1 MEVLV
6 QNNGDCPFY
15 VPIKIEVDGQV
26 GIDRSIIFGE
36 HQVTKISEEI
46 YQKFI
51 ITSSFFKMRIEDG
64 TIRILNANML
74 GEKAVESSAALN
86 DLAYAKYVDL
96 MKKIRSAGG
105 LANKDFAPYLNA
117 DGTPKL
123 SLLHANFGRNI
134 DPEVSSQFRTRFVAE
149 AGEGMH
155 EDTVRLPGGAKV
167 ETGARDVDVRSGA
180 EDNETNEDD
189 EKDEDVLLKR
199 IAEVK
204 ALDLESLKAMA
215 TAMELEFAED
225 ITARKLTSLIIRA
238 IKEEGK

>member
-1 MEVLV
+1 MEVLI

-15 VPIKIEVDGQV
+15 VPIKVEVDGQV

-36 HQVTKISEEI
+36 HQVTKISEEV

-51 ITSSFFKMRIEDG
+51 ITSPFFKSRIEDG
-64 TIRILNANML
+64 TIRILNADML
-74 GEKAVESSAALN
+74 GSKAVESAAALN

-134 DPEVSSQFRTRFVAE
+134 DPEVANQFRTRFVAE

-155 EDTVRLPGGAKV
+155 EDTVRLPGGAKI
-167 ETGARDVDVRSGA
+167 ETGARDVDVKPEQEGEGEA
-180 EDNETNEDD
+180 EDSGEGEAA
-189 EKDEDVLLKR
+189 LLKR

-204 ALDLESLKAMA
+204 SLDLESLKAMA
-215 TAMELEFAED
+215 KAMELEFVED
-225 ITARKLTSLIIRA
+225 ITARKLASLIIRA